1 MCKEKPNASNAERRT
16 KKQTDGEKG
25 QNMQLTSNTAARKI
39 PATRSRRGKQ
49 RAQNIKVK
57 KVSKGIK
64 RSKSRW
70 TGGTI
75 RG

>member
-16 KKQTDGEKG
+16 KKQTDEEKG
-25 QNMQLTSNTAARKI
+25 KNMQLTSNTATGKI
-39 PATRSRRGKQ
+39 PATRSRRKQ
-49 RAQNIKVK
+49 GAQNMNVK